1 MHELSIAMSIV
12 AAVREESE
20 RLHARFIQT
29 VHVRLG
35 ALFGV
40 VPDALQF
47 SYALATAE
55 TPLEGSRLDIED
67 SPVLVFCATCDRRRP
82 VASIQHLCCATCG
95 TPSSHIVQ
103 GRELVVTP
111 LEISAVGQDD
121 AA

>member
-12 AAVREESE
+12 ATVQHESE
-20 RLHARFIQT
+20 RLHDRSIQT

-55 TPLEGSRLDIED
+55 TPLEGSKLEIED
-67 SPVLVFCATCDRRRP
+67 SPVLVFCAACDSRRP
-82 VASIQHLCCATCG
+82 VVSIQHMCCATCG
-95 TPSSHIVQ
+95 TPCSEIVQ
-103 GRELVVTP
+103 GRELVVTS
-111 LEISAVGQDD
+111 LEI